1 MKKVYFVFSLLLI
14 LFLLSACAE
23 SFSASPTPT
32 FMPTLTS
39 APTVTALPTI
49 TATLPPPTV
58 TPTPLPLSVEYN
70 PRFLSALP
78 SSEDICLPD
87 KTTNDI
93 GIYIYDLNKGQELVS
108 VNADVPFQFA
118 SAFKGPALMYF
129 LTQCKQ
135 YWDTENPAW
144 DEYFTNLETARNI
157 PYYTSPE
164 YKALL
169 AEHFSDPRNWDNVES
184 FFESNRVEQ
193 GGAASVI
200 DKRYFILSK
209 VYAMAARSNNIATGE
224 VLQFVFD
231 RCQPPAEAQVPPA
244 PACYQPNAISA
255 FNRWFDNFS
264 GMQYQEDEARRGLF
278 KWDTVIEKDAMGN
291 PYEAKMPTYGLEDAC
306 VTQTARLNCSASSGA
321 SVWTARDFFKFYDA
335 LYRLKDERARNIG
348 LGLLSVDNPGP
359 ARGNL
364 KNLARRMGAVSLS
377 KNGHAHFIHGS
388 INTDA
393 GIFYYENTA
402 FMIAVLGYD
411 AQVSLSLLYGEYA
424 PEGEPLTEGSLLR
437 DFLVEYVGKSQ

>member
-1 MKKVYFVFSLLLI
+1 
-14 LFLLSACAE
+14 
-23 SFSASPTPT
+23 
-32 FMPTLTS
+32 
-39 APTVTALPTI
+39 
-49 TATLPPPTV
+49 
-58 TPTPLPLSVEYN
+58 
-70 PRFLSALP
+70 
-78 SSEDICLPD
+78 
-87 KTTNDI
+87 
-93 GIYIYDLNKGQELVS
+93 
-108 VNADVPFQFA
+108 
-118 SAFKGPALMYF
+118 
-129 LTQCKQ
+129 
-135 YWDTENPAW
+135 
-144 DEYFTNLETARNI
+144 
-157 PYYTSPE
+157 
-164 YKALL
+164 
-169 AEHFSDPRNWDNVES
+169 
-184 FFESNRVEQ
+184 
-193 GGAASVI
+193 
-200 DKRYFILSK
+200 
-209 VYAMAARSNNIATGE
+209 
-224 VLQFVFD
+224 
-231 RCQPPAEAQVPPA
+231 
-244 PACYQPNAISA
+244 
-255 FNRWFDNFS
+255 
-264 GMQYQEDEARRGLF
+264 
-278 KWDTVIEKDAMGN
+278 
-291 PYEAKMPTYGLEDAC
+291 MPTYGLEDAC